1 MSKRI
6 VAVTREIQLQTDA
19 PSPPNHWANHRVR
32 AKARAKAHSTLI
44 GPFFAAQVH
53 PPYPAVILTPFKC
66 NVSCFAV
73 VLNHNDAFCV
83 MLYACV
89 ILVVMHQSC
98 SFHVGGSYAR
108 AHGNNEHDTTHGLRT
123 SHTRTHTHTQWWTGE
138 ATGVATEAAAR
149 AVAAVAA
156 VAVAAAL
163 EVPSGM
169 AAAVAMG
176 VAVAAQGRMLEVRA
190 VPRQPACCARLQP
203 MLSSAGAP
211 LTARWTV
218 HRLQFV
224 PDQVVG
230 FVAPLPHTLAR
241 QTRHW
246 LR

>member
-19 PSPPNHWANHRVR
+19 PSPPNHRANHRAR

-73 VLNHNDAFCV
+73 VLNHKDAFCV

-123 SHTRTHTHTQWWTGE
+123 SRAHTHTHTHTHTHSGGQGKLLGWQRRPRHGRWPRLLLWLSLRHWKCHPEWLRLWQWGWQPQRNAGCW
-138 ATGVATEAAAR
+138 R
-149 AVAAVAA
+149 Y
-156 VAVAAAL
+156 
-163 EVPSGM
+163 VPCPGNQHVVHGCS
-169 AAAVAMG
+169 
-176 VAVAAQGRMLEVRA
+176 
-190 VPRQPACCARLQP
+190 PCCH
-203 MLSSAGAP
+203 P
-211 LTARWTV
+211 LV
-218 HRLQFV
+218 HR
-224 PDQVVG
+224 
-230 FVAPLPHTLAR
+230 
-241 QTRHW
+241 
-246 LR
+246 